1 VKNFGGYARKV
12 KESTMDKIEK
22 LIAEIKSALEDGQLS
37 LREALRIAMLLFEL
51 LNMLLPLIIGQA
63 VQEQK
68 AQQGQSAS

>member
-1 VKNFGGYARKV
+1 
-12 KESTMDKIEK
+12 MDKIEK